1 MRCLRP
7 GALDVFLAGVNSAV
21 HDLGAR
27 LLVAVKGSF
36 WRSIVNVLR
45 VVARVR
51 LVRQISTLEELLP
64 DLIAAYVASSAS
76 SRTLVVS

>member
-7 GALDVFLAGVNSAV
+7 ATLDVFLAGVNSAV

-27 LLVAVKGSF
+27 FLVTVKASF
-36 WRSIVNVLR
+36 RRSVVNVLR
-45 VVARVR
+45 VVTRIR
-51 LVRQISTLEELLP
+51 LVCQISTLEELLS